1 MPNIGFFHPIIVH
14 FVIALLYVGVAFRL
28 VSLTGK
34 LQFTNLGA
42 LTLILIGTVA
52 AVLAVQSGQDAHGA
66 VERIPGLRSAVGSHE
81 DWAHDARNAFLVVS
95 LIEILAFVFAK
106 RSFHRA
112 LLFASGLAGAAA
124 CIVLF
129 IAADKGG
136 DIVYEYAGGPGLR
149 SGDTADVS
157 RAYLAGLYNEA
168 MLERKNGKNADAAA
182 LIDEMSKRFP
192 NDTTVRLLTIE
203 SLIVD
208 RKDGQGALTLL
219 KGFSVPADGSRF
231 LRFRT
236 LLLKSDAY
244 QAAGFADSA
253 RAVLQGAP
261 VEFQNNPQVKNR
273 LDKLK

>member
-1 MPNIGFFHPIIVH
+1 MPNIGFYHPIIVH

-34 LQFTNLGA
+34 FQFTNLAA
-42 LTLILIGTVA
+42 LTLILIGTLA

-66 VERIPGLRSAVGSHE
+66 VERIPGLRSAVGAHE

-95 LIEILAFVFAK
+95 LIEILAFAFAS
-106 RSFHRA
+106 RSFHRI

-124 CIVLF
+124 CVVLF

-149 SGDTADVS
+149 SGDSTDIS
-157 RAYLAGLYNEA
+157 RLYLAGLYNEA
-168 MLERKNGKNADAAA
+168 MLERKSGQNADAAA
-182 LIDEMSKRFP
+182 LVDQMAKRFP
-192 NDTTVRLLTIE
+192 GDTTVRLLAIE

-208 RKDGQGALTLL
+208 KKDGKGALVLL
-219 KGFSVPADGSRF
+219 TGFTVPADGSRF

-236 LLLKSDAY
+236 MLLKADAY
-244 QAAGFADSA
+244 QAAGFTDSA

-261 VEFQNNPQVKNR
+261 AEFQSNPQVKNR
-273 LDKLK
+273 LEKLK

>member
-1 MPNIGFFHPIIVH
+1 MPSIGFYHPIIVH

-42 LTLILIGTVA
+42 LALILIGTVA

-66 VERIPGLRSAVGSHE
+66 VERIPGLRSAVGTHE
-81 DWAHDARNAFLVVS
+81 DWGHDARNAFLVVS
-95 LIEILAFVFAK
+95 LIEILAFAFAK

-112 LLFASGLAGAAA
+112 LLFASGLAGAAS
-124 CIVLF
+124 CVVLF

-136 DIVYEYAGGPGLR
+136 DIVYEYGGGPGLR
-149 SGDTADVS
+149 SGDTTDIGHL
-157 RAYLAGLYNEA
+157 YLAGLYNEA

-182 LIDEMSKRFP
+182 LIDEMAKRFP
-192 NDTTVRLLTIE
+192 SDTTVRLLAIE

-208 RKDGQGALTLL
+208 KKDGRGALALL
-219 KGFSVPADGSRF
+219 RGLAVPPDGSRF

-236 LLLKSDAY
+236 LLLRADAY
-244 QAAGFADSA
+244 QAAGFTDSA

-261 VEFQNNPQVKNR
+261 PELANNPNVKNR

>member
-1 MPNIGFFHPIIVH
+1 MPSIGFYHPLIVH

-66 VERIPGLRSAVGSHE
+66 VERIPGLRSAVGAHE

-95 LIEILAFVFAK
+95 LIEILAFAFAK
-106 RSFHRA
+106 RSFSRV
-112 LLFASGLAGAAA
+112 LLIASALAGTAA
-124 CIVLF
+124 CAVLF
-129 IAADKGG
+129 VAADKGG
-136 DIVYEYAGGPGLR
+136 DIVYAYAGGPGLR

-157 RAYLAGLYNEA
+157 RLYLAGLYNEA
-168 MLERKNGKNADAAA
+168 MLERKNGQNADAAT
-182 LIDEMSKRFP
+182 LIDDMAKRFP
-192 NDTTVRLLTIE
+192 NDTTVRLLAIE
-203 SLIVD
+203 SQIVD
-208 RKDGQGALTLL
+208 KKDGKTALAML
-219 KGFSVPADGSRF
+219 KGFTVPADGSRF

-236 LLLKSDAY
+236 LLLRSDAY
-244 QAAGFADSA
+244 VAAGFKDSA

-261 VEFQNNPQVKNR
+261 PELANNPQVKSR
-273 LDKLK
+273 LEKLK

>member
-1 MPNIGFFHPIIVH
+1 
-14 FVIALLYVGVAFRL
+14 
-28 VSLTGK
+28 
-34 LQFTNLGA
+34 
-42 LTLILIGTVA
+42 
-52 AVLAVQSGQDAHGA
+52 
-66 VERIPGLRSAVGSHE
+66 
-81 DWAHDARNAFLVVS
+81 
-95 LIEILAFVFAK
+95 
-106 RSFHRA
+106 
-112 LLFASGLAGAAA
+112 
-124 CIVLF
+124 
-129 IAADKGG
+129 
-136 DIVYEYAGGPGLR
+136 
-149 SGDTADVS
+149 
-157 RAYLAGLYNEA
+157 

-208 RKDGQGALTLL
+208 RKDGKGALALL
-219 KGFSVPADGSRF
+219 KGFSAPADGSRF

-261 VEFQNNPQVKNR
+261 GEFQNNPQVKNR